1 MCRFV
6 AALLCLAGLSLGA
19 AEPVF
24 RIKVTM
30 AGRSGEASFS
40 SSLEIGY
47 APCAAWVG
55 GSGGWVGSPDQYLA
69 EAGGLAAIRPG
80 MSLPFYAATHNGSAS
95 GSDGTLATVVTTG
108 PGFAHWKEWGKVGQS
123 EKQNDPSERPSHH
136 QSARF
141 YRTTTGARIA
151 DFDLGHVSAG
161 LGGYIGCMT
170 PYALESNGPA
180 VVTFSSFELTNKELA
195 NWKQVDKTKSA
206 TFTDENGSV
215 TVTAHLY
222 AELEDPGEVDVE
234 VLDDYDSWT
243 PQGNLDDE
251 NRSGNSI
258 RLKAKVRATGLP
270 GEAANR
276 TAQLFFELAEVSAEP
291 GVCLNWPL
299 KPAGAQGDLRLVAG
313 ENPSLTPDP
322 QGLEDF
328 NLKSKGLVKEAV
340 VKVSAFDFGAW
351 GLLKVRAEDKA
362 GRPLKVTYRGK
373 VKNALALP
381 KDEDHNHIADAWQ
394 EAKGVFGLPSNWDEA
409 EVAGQDKKGDGLTLY
424 QKYRG
429 LVVLG
434 SGGRSHLR
442 PEPREKVHFVIDPAG
457 LVDLGRLQAAT
468 GLRPYKVLEAWTR
481 DRQVDV
487 HAGHAKGPGKFAS
500 AIQKDLSVVDESSV
514 KADPEQNKTRAD
526 VANDMRAQWAKSEG
540 LIGEPWTPRRVDGIV
555 VFSGRIHDK
564 LCRIRDRMLA
574 DLRHPEQPEARDGV
588 AWMEGLGMGP
598 KEKAQTQKQLEALSD
613 QAIWALVKPVESWLA
628 IHELSHAVGVDGH
641 TTDGK
646 EDEDCANRVPACP
659 MQYNTWQEKRRY
671 LLFGELGGTG
681 KLCNQAPH
689 HCWRQVSPKD

>member
-195 NWKQVDKTKSA
+195 NWKQVDKTKSQ
-206 TFTDENGSV
+206 TFSDENGSV

-270 GEAANR
+270 GEEANR

-409 EVAGQDKKGDGLTLY
+409 EVAGQDKKGDGFGLY

-429 LVVLG
+429 LVVATA
-434 SGGRSHLR
+434 GGRKHVQL
-442 PEPREKVHFVIDPAG
+442 EPREKAHFFIDPQG
-457 LVDLGRLQAAT
+457 LVDLDQWWRST
-468 GLRPYKVLEAWTR
+468 GIRGYKVFEGWTHAR
-481 DRQVDV
+481 RVDV
-487 HAGHAKGPGKFAS
+487 HRGHAAGVGKWASRFDKDETEVSAS
-500 AIQKDLSVVDESSV
+500 ASEDDQKIARTQWAFTQGDENADQWKPSQVESCRVFPGRVRFVLRELKIHMLVSLKIPETPNEYDTAAFLLGLGLS
-514 KADPEQNKTRAD
+514 KAD
-526 VANDMRAQWAKSEG
+526 
-540 LIGEPWTPRRVDGIV
+540 LIRRI
-555 VFSGRIHDK
+555 
-564 LCRIRDRMLA
+564 
-574 DLRHPEQPEARDGV
+574 
-588 AWMEGLGMGP
+588 
-598 KEKAQTQKQLEALSD
+598 EALDEATFS
-613 QAIWALVKPVESWLA
+613 AVAARVSRWAA
-628 IHELSHAVGVDGH
+628 IHEACHACGVNGH
-641 TTDGK
+641 LNAK
-646 EDEDCANRVPACP
+646 NEEDADCANRVPDCP
-659 MQYNTWQEKRRY
+659 MQYPTKREKLRL
-671 LLFGELGGTG
+671 LLFGEMAGSGRCCST
-681 KLCNQAPH
+681 APH
-689 HCWRQVSPKD
+689 LCFKNLSPKG